1 MYRNKRVPVQMHN
14 LVYVKSSGV
23 CNRHDMPNFASL
35 GKGDTGVSCM
45 IGILLLSICKTHC
58 LSFGAS
64 WTFGFDSW

>member
-1 MYRNKRVPVQMHN
+1 MHN
-14 LVYVKSSGV
+14 LVHVKSSGV

-64 WTFGFDSW
+64 